1 LTRLLEPFRSCFTA
15 PTFDTFVVL
24 VAGLIAQT
32 GVRTVCGMLAG
43 AGMARAWHH
52 CRAHRF
58 FAAARWDVDQV
69 GLVVLRL
76 IIGWLVPVGAPLV
89 IAIDDT
95 MFRRWGRRVHAA
107 HWGYDGSLR
116 VPRGGKNKKLSRGNC
131 FVVAAVVVELPFLD
145 RPVALPVL
153 ARLWRKG
160 GPTKAML
167 AHDLIDKLRAATAG
181 RTLHVVADGTYVCHE
196 LRDLPRQVTLTGPM
210 PRHAGLWHV
219 HPELDQPPPGARGR
233 GRPRVFGD
241 KIGTPDRL
249 RVSTPGRRVRVSRY
263 GRTATVT
270 AYEQRCLWR
279 GVFGSRPVRA
289 ILITEPGHP
298 TLALVTTDRATAL
311 DALIHRYASRWAIEV
326 CFSEA
331 KNTTGV
337 GQARN
342 RGRRAVERTVPFGFL
357 TQSIV
362 IIWYHLAG
370 HRPAVVTDRRR
381 RAPWYTTKA
390 APSTRRH
397 ARQAAAGLDRRP
409 ISARGG
415 PPAHPRRNPGRAPGL
430 GAGRRMIAKVEG
442 GHAREF
448 SRTCFRIPGPFG

>member
-1 LTRLLEPFRSCFTA
+1 MLRLRTLPGSLTRLLEPFRPCFTA

-69 GLVVLRL
+69 GLVLLQL

-107 HWGYDGSLR
+107 HWGYDGSLK
-116 VPRGGKNKKLSRGNC
+116 VPKGGKRLSRGNC
-131 FVVAAVVVELPFLD
+131 FVVAAVVVELPFAD

-181 RTLHVVADGTYVCHE
+181 RTLHVVADGTYVCHQ
-196 LRDLPRQVTLTGPM
+196 LRDLPRRVTLTGPM

-219 HPELDQPPPGARGR
+219 HPDPDPPPPGARGR

-249 RVSTPGRRVRVSRY
+249 RAATPGRRVRVTRY

-270 AYEQRCLWR
+270 VYEQRCLWR
-279 GVFGSRPVRA
+279 GVFGTRPVRA

-298 TLALVTTDRATAL
+298 TLALVTTDPTTAL
-311 DALIHRYASRWAIEV
+311 DALIQRYASRWAIEV
-326 CFSEA
+326 CFGEA

-390 APSTRRH
+390 TPSYADMLAKLRRVLIAAQYRPEVPDRPTPDEIRAVH
-397 ARQAAAGLDRRP
+397 LAWAQA
-409 ISARGG
+409 
-415 PPAHPRRNPGRAPGL
+415 
-430 GAGRRMIAKVEG
+430 GA
-442 GHAREF
+442 
-448 SRTCFRIPGPFG
+448 